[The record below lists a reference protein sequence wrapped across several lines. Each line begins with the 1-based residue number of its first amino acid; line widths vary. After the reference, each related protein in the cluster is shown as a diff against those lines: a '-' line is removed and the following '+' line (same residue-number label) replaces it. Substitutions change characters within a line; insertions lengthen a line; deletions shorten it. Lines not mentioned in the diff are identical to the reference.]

1 MQTKCFALAE
11 VPVQNVR
18 TMTKNNGKKPAG
30 KKISK
35 NRQICVSLPI
45 SLLES
50 AKTYR
55 RRAGFNSMSELL
67 RAATER
73 AEKIASLNRAVE
85 KRTQI
90 SFRLPDALYTRIFR
104 LSGSTGQSTAKII
117 RTLLEN
123 AQKFGIRPA
132 GMPETKKRAV
142 PAKPAPKTKKTAPAK
157 KSVTSAKKTAKKS
170 TKKRG

>member
-1 MQTKCFALAE
+1 
-11 VPVQNVR
+11 
-18 TMTKNNGKKPAG
+18 MTKNNGKKPAG

-50 AKTYR
+50 AKAYR

-104 LSGSTGQSTAKII
+104 LSGRTGQSTAKII

-132 GMPETKKRAV
+132 GMPEPKKR
-142 PAKPAPKTKKTAPAK
+142 
-157 KSVTSAKKTAKKS
+157 
-170 TKKRG
+170 